1 MHVQRLAAALGHRNR
16 NEASFILHAAGI
28 EPRHPRQAQHRLG
41 KRQFVLCR
49 RRGLFKY
56 LRVVLPEALDQRQV
70 CLSQRAELR
79 LGIELA
85 EFVDVVALAAVVA
98 AGELAQ
104 IVRLIEIVA
113 PGARIVE
120 MEVRI
125 AQQQSRRLLARHN
138 GELKRDTLLHTVIL
152 DGAERRILVPF
163 GA

>member
-1 MHVQRLAAALGHRNR
+1 MLRRL
-16 NEASFILHAAGI
+16 
-28 EPRHPRQAQHRLG
+28 
-41 KRQFVLCR
+41 
-49 RRGLFKY
+49 RGL
-56 LRVVLPEALDQRQV
+56 LEHLCIVLPEALDERQV
-70 CLSQRAELR
+70 VLSQRAELR

-85 EFVDVVALAAVVA
+85 ELVDVVALAAVVA
-98 AGELAQ
+98 AGKLAQ
-104 IVRLIEIVA
+104 IICLIEVIA

-125 AQQQSRRLLARHN
+125 AHQELCRLLARHN